1 MTPSRS
7 FTALFCLPLLLSLL
21 LNHATHT
28 DAWSAQPVHRQ
39 VTGTAATPA
48 SSAGTRQTQ
57 RRQVLEQAI
66 GVSSLIFTTT
76 GTVTTVVPS
85 VAHADETQPTTFID
99 ASSSPSY
106 QDGPRGLRY
115 LVTQPGTG
123 TQKPVRAQKI
133 KTSYTLYLKGFP
145 EDGGQ
150 KVDSSK
156 TLGIDKPFEFLVGV
170 KQVVPGWDLA
180 LMDMTQG
187 ESRRLIIPASLG
199 YGEQGAG
206 GKIPG
211 GATLYFEV
219 TLTELGKESKLGPEQ
234 LQWLEN
240 NPL

>member
-1 MTPSRS
+1 M
-7 FTALFCLPLLLSLL
+7 
-21 LNHATHT
+21 
-28 DAWSAQPVHRQ
+28 
-39 VTGTAATPA
+39 
-48 SSAGTRQTQ
+48 
-57 RRQVLEQAI
+57 
-66 GVSSLIFTTT
+66 
-76 GTVTTVVPS
+76 PS